1 MSQVWGGFDY
11 GELRRRLE
19 VSLDTGI
26 VAVATATTL
35 TDLTKS
41 WGDNIW
47 AGMFVEITAGAGAGQ
62 FRRIISNTANTL
74 VVSPAWAAI
83 PAIGDS
89 YRIYNPTATVT
100 VSGDITIASGTGPV
114 LARISGET
122 VSLPPT
128 QAVKISGET
137 VLARISGETVQTA
150 TAPPTTFRARGILFA
165 QDISGGVQLGSGPTV
180 SVTIRN
186 IGGDI
191 GVSGHLWVGGASV
204 GEQPYS
210 GFGVLLKKDETLSV
224 DIDNFNKIRVFAT
237 VSGVGVNYFG
247 VY

>member
-19 VSLDTGI
+19 VSLDTATV
-26 VAVATATTL
+26 VAATATTL
-35 TDLTKS
+35 TDPTKS
-41 WGDNIW
+41 WVDGVW

-62 FRRIISNTANTL
+62 FRRVISNTANTL
-74 VVSPAWAAI
+74 VVSPAWTAI
-83 PAIGDS
+83 PAVGDS
-89 YRIYNPTATVT
+89 YRIFNLTATATVAF
-100 VSGDITIASGTGPV
+100 SGDITIASGTGPV
-114 LARISGET
+114 LA
-122 VSLPPT
+122 
-128 QAVKISGET
+128 KISGET
-137 VLARISGETVQTA
+137 VQFAA
-150 TAPPTTFRARGILFA
+150 APPTTFRARGILFA
-165 QDISGGVQLGSGPTV
+165 QDISGGVELGSGPTTSITV
-180 SVTIRN
+180 RN
-186 IGGDI
+186 VGGDI

-204 GEQPYS
+204 GEQPFS

>member
-19 VSLDTGI
+19 VSLDTGV
-26 VAVATATTL
+26 VAVATSTSI
-35 TDLTKS
+35 TDPTKS

-74 VVSPAWAAI
+74 VVSPAWTTT

-89 YRIYNPTATVT
+89 YRIYNPIATVT

-114 LARISGET
+114 IAKVSGET
-122 VSLPPT
+122 VI
-128 QAVKISGET
+128 AK
-137 VLARISGETVQTA
+137 ISGETVQTV
-150 TAPPTTFRARGILFA
+150 TTPPTTFRARGILFA
-165 QDISGGVQLGSGPTV
+165 QDVSGGVELGSGPTV

-186 IGGDI
+186 VGGDI
-191 GVSGHLWVGGASV
+191 GVNGHLWVGGANI

-224 DIDNFNKIRVFAT
+224 DIDNFNRIRVFAT

>member
-1 MSQVWGGFDY
+1 MV
-11 GELRRRLE
+11 
-19 VSLDTGI
+19 
-26 VAVATATTL
+26 
-35 TDLTKS
+35 
-41 WGDNIW
+41 
-47 AGMFVEITAGAGAGQ
+47 VEITAGAGAGQ

-114 LARISGET
+114 LA
-122 VSLPPT
+122 
-128 QAVKISGET
+128 KISGET
-137 VLARISGETVQTA
+137 VQFAA
-150 TAPPTTFRARGILFA
+150 APPTTFRARGVLFA
-165 QDISGGVQLGSGPTV
+165 QDISGGVPLGSGPTV
-180 SVTIRN
+180 SVT
-186 IGGDI
+186 
-191 GVSGHLWVGGASV
+191 LWVGGTNI

-210 GFGVLLKKDETLSV
+210 GFGVLLKKDDHLSV
-224 DIDNFNKIRVFAT
+224 DIDNFNRIRVFAT

>member
-19 VSLDTGI
+19 ISLDTGV
-26 VAVATATTL
+26 VAAATSTSL

-41 WGDNIW
+41 WVDNIW
-47 AGMFVEITAGAGAGQ
+47 AGMVVEITAGAGAGQ

-74 VVSPAWAAI
+74 VVSPAWTTN

-100 VSGDITIASGTGPV
+100 FTGDMAIASGTGPV
-114 LARISGET
+114 LA
-122 VSLPPT
+122 
-128 QAVKISGET
+128 KISGET
-137 VLARISGETVQTA
+137 VQFAA
-150 TAPPTTFRARGILFA
+150 APPTTFRARGVLFA
-165 QDISGGVQLGSGPTV
+165 QDISGGVPLGSGPTV

-186 IGGDI
+186 VGGDI
-191 GVSGHLWVGGASV
+191 GVSGHLWVGGTNI

-210 GFGVLLKKDETLSV
+210 GFGVLLKKDDHLSV
-224 DIDNFNKIRVFAT
+224 DIDNFNRIRVFAT

>member
-26 VAVATATTL
+26 VAVATPASL
-35 TDLTKS
+35 TDPTKS

-47 AGMFVEITAGAGAGQ
+47 AGMYVEITAGAGAGQ
-62 FRRIISNTANTL
+62 FRRIVSNTANTL
-74 VVSPAWAAI
+74 VVFPAWTTI

-122 VSLPPT
+122 V
-128 QAVKISGET
+128 QAAAV
-137 VLARISGETVQTA
+137 
-150 TAPPTTFRARGILFA
+150 PPTTFRARGVLFA
-165 QDISGGVQLGSGPTV
+165 QDVSGGVELGSGPTV

-186 IGGDI
+186 VGGDI
-191 GVSGHLWVGGASV
+191 GVSGHLWVGGANI
-204 GEQPYS
+204 GERPFS

>member
-26 VAVATATTL
+26 VAIATPTSL
-35 TDLTKS
+35 TDPTKS

-74 VVSPAWAAI
+74 VVSPAWTVT

-89 YRIYNPTATVT
+89 YRIFNPTATIT
-100 VSGDITIASGTGPV
+100 FSGDITIASGTGPV
-114 LARISGET
+114 LA
-122 VSLPPT
+122 
-128 QAVKISGET
+128 K
-137 VLARISGETVQTA
+137 ISGETVQTA
-150 TAPPTTFRARGILFA
+150 TTPPTTFRARGILFA
-165 QDISGGVQLGSGPTV
+165 QPVSGGVELGSGPTV

-191 GVSGHLWVGGASV
+191 GASGHLWVGGASL
-204 GEQPYS
+204 GEQPFS